1 MKRRITAIVLCLLLL
16 LTLVGHAEEEPRLVE
31 GSATNGKQEV
41 QFLYPE
47 TCAYL
52 NEGKIGTFVYLDE
65 DNYITLCVP
74 KPGVTGVEDLHDV
87 MGNVGEIIAL
97 SDDLQLSTV
106 HGDTNHFMPDLD
118 VVEIGINLSDG
129 GNVVVCT
136 FCPYGATEVYDLLL
150 TVVSSMTD
158 ATLLEEWL
166 TDEWIPYVT
175 AQL

>member
-1 MKRRITAIVLCLLLL
+1 MKRRITAIVLCLLLRL
-16 LTLVGHAEEEPRLVE
+16 PVAGMAEEEPRLVE

-41 QFLYPE
+41 RFLYPE
-47 TCAYL
+47 TSAYL
-52 NEGKIGTFVYLDE
+52 NVGKIGTFVYLDE

-97 SDDLQLSTV
+97 SDDLQLNAV

-118 VVEIGINLSDG
+118 SVEIGINLPNG
-129 GNVVVCT
+129 GNIVVCT
-136 FCPYGATEVYDLLL
+136 FCPYGTTEVYDLLL

-158 ATLLEEWL
+158 AALLEEWL
-166 TDEWIPYVT
+166 ANEWIPYIT
-175 AQL
+175 AQ